1 MEGDRG
7 EDEVEGVKIHESAG
21 GGNGAGDWELTDER
35 GDGGGLDGVGKGW
48 AKPSR
53 IWS

>member
-7 EDEVEGVKIHESAG
+7 EDEVEGVQTHESGG
-21 GGNGAGDWELTDER
+21 GGNGAGDWELTGER
-35 GDGGGLDGVGKGW
+35 GDGEGLEGVGRGW
-48 AKPSR
+48 AKTSR